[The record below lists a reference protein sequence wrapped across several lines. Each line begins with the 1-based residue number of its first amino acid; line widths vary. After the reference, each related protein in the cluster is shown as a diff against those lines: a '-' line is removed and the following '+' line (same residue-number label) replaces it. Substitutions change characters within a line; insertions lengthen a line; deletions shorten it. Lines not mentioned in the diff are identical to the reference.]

1 MLVVCC
7 YYYIYDQQ
15 GLVGMVL
22 IQDVWGKSELSPLV
36 IFNQNLKSHHLRKP

>member
-15 GLVGMVL
+15 GLVSMIL
-22 IQDVWGKSELSPLV
+22 QDVWGKSEFSPLV
-36 IFNQNLKSHHLRKP
+36 IFNQNLKTHHLRKT